1 MCALRTIS
9 GFRTISDDAAYVIAG
24 MVPVDI
30 LADEMSRVTKPAG
43 ARSSDEKS
51 HERIGET
58 SLNSDKGRWT

>member
-30 LADEMSRVTKPAG
+30 LADEMSRVYNNRPPNQQEQEAATKKAMK
-43 ARSSDEKS
+43 E
-51 HERIGET
+51 
-58 SLNSDKGRWT
+58 